1 MQSQQPSAP
10 SRQPSTTTASAQAG
24 LAAIRNLNPPEYA
37 VADTPGT
44 SDPFGSGTD
53 YMNYRP
59 APKCEHIPDD
69 GTTTPSPPPPLSGLS
84 TRSLGVRGGLLPS
97 NAQKESEAHAAG
109 GGHVLHRHP
118 LRQSENV
125 DGEQQAETGSGSVSG
140 VPLRHGRVRGEVTLD
155 GDEAEMERKKAQHSL
170 ARVQLKEELRKGEGV
185 CEAGRSQA
193 EPGWEI
199 GSM

>member
-1 MQSQQPSAP
+1 MQSQQQPSGP
-10 SRQPSTTTASAQAG
+10 SRQPSTTTPAAKADTPP

-53 YMNYRP
+53 YLNYRP

-69 GTTTPSPPPPLSGLS
+69 GTTPSPPPPPPSSLS
-84 TRSLGVRGGLLPS
+84 RSGIRGGLPS

-125 DGEQQAETGSGSVSG
+125 DDEQGETGGGSGSWSGSG

-155 GDEAEMERKKAQHSL
+155 EDEAEMERKKAQHSL

-185 CEAGRSQA
+185 REGRRPGA
-193 EPGWEI
+193 EPRV
-199 GSM
+199 